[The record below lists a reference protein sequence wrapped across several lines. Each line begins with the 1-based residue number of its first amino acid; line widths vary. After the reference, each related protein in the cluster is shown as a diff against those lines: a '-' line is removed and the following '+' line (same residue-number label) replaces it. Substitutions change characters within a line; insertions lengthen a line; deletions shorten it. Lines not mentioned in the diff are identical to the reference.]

1 MLGAPCAADDEIVP
15 VVSWT
20 AGNELFAFGD
30 DHKVTQWDVSGEV
43 QGKVADLEPFAI
55 SVALCPSAGGQGNDV
70 FALACADGA
79 FRSAAGRGGG
89 GSGI

>member
-1 MLGAPCAADDEIVP
+1 MPA
-15 VVSWT
+15 VSWT

-30 DHKVTQWDVSGEV
+30 DHKVTQWDVSGV

-79 FRSAAGRGGG
+79 FCSTVGRRQR